1 MNIDNLNSILID
13 VFKEIGNIGSGNA
26 ATALASI
33 IDKKIDMAVPQV
45 NILEF
50 KHVTDILGGGEIPV
64 VGIYFELDGDIEGN
78 ILFILNIDSAVNLV
92 NILFNRQ
99 KENKENKELED
110 MDMSALSEIGNI
122 LAASYVNSLSS
133 LTGLT
138 LKISVPS
145 ISIDMAGAILSVPA
159 IEFGQLGDKV
169 LFIETQFEED
179 DKLVIGDLFLIP
191 KMDSFKKILEKLGV
205 SYGNN

>member
-92 NILFNRQ
+92 NILFNR
-99 KENKENKELED
+99 EKENKELEY

-138 LKISVPS
+138 LRISIPS

>member
-78 ILFILNIDSAVNLV
+78 ILFVLNIDSAVNLV
-92 NILFNRQ
+92 NILFNR
-99 KENKENKELED
+99 EKENKELEY

-138 LKISVPS
+138 LRISIPS

>member
-1 MNIDNLNSILID
+1 MNIDNLNSMFID

-50 KHVTDILGGGEIPV
+50 KDVTDILGGGEIPV

-78 ILFILNIDSAVNLV
+78 ILFVLNLDSAINLV
-92 NILFNRQ
+92 SMLFNRQ
-99 KENKENKELED
+99 KDNQELEE
-110 MDMSALSEIGNI
+110 MDLSALSEVGNI
-122 LAASYVNSLSS
+122 LAGSYVNSLSS
-133 LTGLT
+133 LTGLI

-159 IEFGQLGDKV
+159 IEFGQMGDKI

-179 DKLVIGDLFLIP
+179 DKMVVGDLFLIP
-191 KMDSFKKILEKLGV
+191 KMNSFEKILKKLGV
-205 SYGNN
+205 N